1 MPILEIRLT
10 RNVYFWHEQS
20 PLCPQC
26 NVTVSGLESYSPH
39 SSVEVREVKLP
50 LYGVEGQQAV
60 LQCIYNSLQ
69 PVYSVKW

>member
-1 MPILEIRLT
+1 M
-10 RNVYFWHEQS
+10 
-20 PLCPQC
+20 
-26 NVTVSGLESYSPH
+26 TVSGLESYSPH